1 MELYDIYRSI
11 IENMTDGAYFVD
23 RDRKIQFWNHAAE
36 EITGYKAE
44 EIVGK
49 NCPESMLHHVDEK
62 GKQLCQ
68 EGCPLFATCI
78 DGKQRKERVFVRHK
92 DGYRLPVRVNVY
104 PIYSEGEIVGS
115 VELFNNDT
123 PKVFDDAELEET
135 VAGTSMRD
143 RLTGL
148 PNRPYIE
155 SFLGYKM
162 SEYRH
167 FGRMYALVFAAL
179 DDFET
184 FTKKNGGKA
193 ATDMLTNISSGL
205 LKNIRKT
212 DLIGRWENGEYVG
225 VYSISKGFDAPIFA
239 ERIRN
244 TIVNTE
250 VEKDG
255 GILRMTASIGV
266 TVPKPS
272 DSMPNVVRRAIKLM
286 QQSIEAGGARVT
298 VDPKLPK

>member
-23 RDRKIQFWNHAAE
+23 RDRKIQFWNRAAE

-44 EIVGK
+44 ELVGK
-49 NCPESMLHHVDEK
+49 SCPESLLHHVDDT
-62 GKQLCQ
+62 GRQLCQ

-104 PIYSEGEIVGS
+104 PIYEGETIVGS

-123 PKVFDDAELEET
+123 PKVYEDAKLEET
-135 VAGTSMRD
+135 VAGTSMHD

-148 PNRPYIE
+148 PNRQYIE
-155 SFLGYKM
+155 SFLGYRM

-167 FGRMYALVFAAL
+167 FGRMYALVFADL
-179 DDFET
+179 DDFEG
-184 FTKKNGGKA
+184 FSRKHGGKA
-193 ATDMLTNISSGL
+193 ASDMLANISEGL

-212 DLIGRWENGEYVG
+212 DLIGRWDNGEFVG
-225 VYSISKGFDAPIFA
+225 IYAISKGFDAPIFA

-250 VEKDG
+250 VLHEGK
-255 GILRMTASIGV
+255 ILRINASVGV

-272 DSMPNVVRRAIKLM
+272 DSMPNVYRRAIKLM
-286 QQSIEAGGARVT
+286 QQSKDAGGARVT